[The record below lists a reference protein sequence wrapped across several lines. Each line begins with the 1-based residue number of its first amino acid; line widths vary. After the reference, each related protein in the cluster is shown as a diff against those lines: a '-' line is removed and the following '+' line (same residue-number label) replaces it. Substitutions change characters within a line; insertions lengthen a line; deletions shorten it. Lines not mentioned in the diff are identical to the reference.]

1 VRSFAKRMWGA
12 ARLDADTYEEV
23 EADRG
28 SLRQATVVVVAAAVA
43 IGTAHGVRAAAGG
56 LLPSQVLLQ
65 VAASV
70 LEPLVVWV
78 GGAAVSLMVG
88 ATYFRGPETESDFA
102 EVLRTT
108 GFAFTPALL
117 GGLGALPPPA
127 LGLAI
132 EIAARAWVLVA
143 VVVALRQALD
153 FTTARA
159 IGTFGTTAVL
169 LYLILWG
176 LAVAPLPLPL

>member
-1 VRSFAKRMWGA
+1 MRSFARRMWGA

-28 SLRQATVVVVAAAVA
+28 SLRQAAVVVVAAALA
-43 IGTAHGVRAAAGG
+43 IGAARWVQAAGAG
-56 LLPSQVLLQ
+56 LPPSQVLLQ
-65 VAASV
+65 VALSV
-70 LEPLVVWV
+70 LEPLVLWV
-78 GGAAVSLMVG
+78 GGSAVALMVG
-88 ATYFRGPETESDFA
+88 ATFFRGPETESDFA

-117 GGLGALPPPA
+117 WGLGALPV

-132 EIAARAWVLVA
+132 DFAARVWVLVA
-143 VVVALRQALD
+143 VVIALRQALD
-153 FTTARA
+153 FTTVRA

-176 LAVAPLPLPL
+176 LTVAPLPL

>member
-1 VRSFAKRMWGA
+1 MRSFARRMWGA

-23 EADRG
+23 EADGG
-28 SLRQATVVVVAAAVA
+28 SLRQAAVVVVAAALA
-43 IGTAHGVRAAAGG
+43 IGAARWVQAAGAG
-56 LLPSQVLLQ
+56 LAPSQVWLQ
-65 VAASV
+65 VALSA
-70 LEPLVVWV
+70 LEPLVLWV
-78 GGAAVSLMVG
+78 GGSAVALMVG
-88 ATYFRGPETESDFA
+88 ATFFRGPETESDFA

-117 GGLGALPPPA
+117 RGLGALPPPV

-132 EIAARAWVLVA
+132 DFAVRVWVLVA
-143 VVVALRQALD
+143 VVIALRQALD
-153 FTTARA
+153 FTTVRA

-176 LAVAPLPLPL
+176 LTIAPLPL

>member
-1 VRSFAKRMWGA
+1 MWGA

-28 SLRQATVVVVAAAVA
+28 SLRQAAVVVFAAAMAIGAARWVQDAGVGLPPAQILMRVAVA
-43 IGTAHGVRAAAGG
+43 I
-56 LLPSQVLLQ
+56 
-65 VAASV
+65 
-70 LEPLVVWV
+70 LEPMVLWV
-78 GGAAVSLMVG
+78 GGSAVALMVG
-88 ATYFRGPETESDFA
+88 ATFFRGPETESDFA

-108 GFAFTPALL
+108 GFAFAPALL
-117 GGLGALPPPA
+117 RGLGALPPPE

-132 EIAARAWVLVA
+132 DFAARAWVLVA

-153 FTTARA
+153 FTTLRA

-169 LYLILWG
+169 LYLIVWG
-176 LAVAPLPLPL
+176 LTVAPLPL

>member
-1 VRSFAKRMWGA
+1 MWGA

-28 SLRQATVVVVAAAVA
+28 SLQQAAVVVVAAALA
-43 IGTAHGVRAAAGG
+43 IGAARWAQAAALG
-56 LLPSQVLLQ
+56 LPPSQALLQ
-65 VAASV
+65 VAVSV
-70 LEPLVVWV
+70 LEPLVLWV
-78 GGAAVSLMVG
+78 GGSAVALMVG
-88 ATYFRGPETESDFA
+88 ATFFRGPETESDFA

-117 GGLGALPPPA
+117 RGLGALPPPV

-132 EIAARAWVLVA
+132 DFAARAWVLVA
-143 VVVALRQALD
+143 VVIALRQALD
-153 FTTARA
+153 FTTVRA

-176 LAVAPLPLPL
+176 LTVAPLPL

>member
-1 VRSFAKRMWGA
+1 MRSFAQRMWGA

-23 EADRG
+23 EADGG
-28 SLRQATVVVVAAAVA
+28 SLRQATVVVLAATLAIGAARWAQAAAL
-43 IGTAHGVRAAAGG
+43 G
-56 LLPSQVLLQ
+56 LPPSQALLQ
-65 VAASV
+65 VAVSV
-70 LEPLVVWV
+70 LEPLVLWV
-78 GGAAVSLMVG
+78 GGSAVALMVG
-88 ATYFRGPETESDFA
+88 ATFFRGPETESDFA

-117 GGLGALPPPA
+117 WGLGALPV

-132 EIAARAWVLVA
+132 DFAARVWVLVA

-153 FTTARA
+153 FTTLRA

-176 LAVAPLPLPL
+176 LAVAPLPL